1 MQDDAD
7 TKTRLIRAML
17 QALATR
23 GYHGTGLSDV
33 LATANAPKGVLYH
46 HFPGGKV
53 ALAVAAVEAGT
64 AQMCARLNKH
74 LRIGDHL
81 GEAISNWLAYEASR
95 QAQSG
100 FALGCPLATIALE
113 SAPEDEALRAAL
125 SSSFAQVRATLAT
138 VIAERTGRS
147 MEAAQGLSALIV
159 AAYEG
164 GLMQARVAQS
174 EAPLRAALKALLPLL
189 EAA

>member
-1 MQDDAD
+1 MSDELD

-17 QALATR
+17 LALAQQ
-23 GYHGTGLSDV
+23 GYNGTGINEV
-33 LATANAPKGVLYH
+33 LVSANAPKGVLYH
-46 HFPGGKV
+46 HFPGGKA
-53 ALAVAAVEAGT
+53 ALAVAAIEAGT
-64 AQMCARLNKH
+64 AHMCANLSKH
-74 LRIGDHL
+74 LRTGAHL
-81 GEAISNWLAYEASR
+81 GEAVSNWLAYESSR

-100 FALGCPLATIALE
+100 FAMGCPLATIALE
-113 SAPEDEALRAAL
+113 SAPEDASLRAAL
-125 SSSFAQVRATLAT
+125 SSSFAQVRSTLAS

-147 MEAAQGLSALIV
+147 VEAAQALSALIV

-174 EAPLRAALKALLPLL
+174 QAPLQAALAALLPLL